1 MLIVI
6 CLFFN
11 YTTKVQRKIETTKYF
26 MLKSVNYELISFA
39 WSI

>member
-11 YTTKVQRKIETTKYF
+11 YTTKVQRKNETTKYF
-26 MLKSVNYELISFA
+26 WLKDVKIMN
-39 WSI
+39 